1 MELPF
6 DDSTPAVWQHEF
18 TVENLIDYA
27 TASRCLSEYIRVL
40 NKEGYTNLVI
50 PSRGA
55 VPFVQAAT
63 RAYML
68 ESNALQTPE
77 ERYRW
82 KVDFIYS
89 PFTSKLVLPFSA
101 DPNEE
106 FQTSGAI
113 REYWS
118 RVLAAIIKRDG
129 RDKYLVLYKVLVE
142 KLAKRSWNGTLGR
155 VLPTKKFIFV
165 DTVISGRAI
174 CEIITAFKKVGLE
187 ECYFILIADESGNK
201 IEPEYRQV
209 IEGLIQADRCSL
221 IHVKRM
227 FTEDRGPGA
236 SGVWSTVYPQ
246 VLRAVQQ
253 NFPWAEHC
261 YGAGTFYHK
270 VSSAQLEPK
279 DGIGTVDYNMP
290 VTQMYSSIKGCI
302 FAALVAM
309 QQCDEAKKLLE
320 EKGHRNLPN
329 FDSLVAD
336 YRAQTMDTMMHLL
349 RRELD
354 DMCKTLRDLEKFTP
368 LDKRTTKLLAEPR
381 VKKEHPNAEV
391 EVSSS
396 HLVRVILPE
405 AEVDA
410 FIHEA
415 KIELS
420 ADLDVLADDYF
431 H

>member
-1 MELPF
+1 MGLYS
-6 DDSTPAVWQHEF
+6 DDSTPAFWQYEL

-27 TASRCLSEYIRVL
+27 EASRSLSEYIRVL
-40 NKEGYTNLVI
+40 NYEGYKNLVV

-55 VPFVQAAT
+55 VPFIRAA
-63 RAYML
+63 RQAYML
-68 ESNALQTPE
+68 ESSEFQTRE
-77 ERYRW
+77 ERYRQ
-82 KVDFIYS
+82 KVDLLNS
-89 PFTSKLVLPFSA
+89 PFMRQLILPFSA

-106 FQTSGAI
+106 SQTSGAI

-118 RVLAAIIKRDG
+118 RVLAAIIKRNG
-129 RDKYLVLYKVLVE
+129 QDKHLVLYKVLVE
-142 KLAKRSWNGTLGR
+142 KLAKRSWTGALDR
-155 VLPTKKFIFV
+155 VLPTEKFIFV

-174 CEIITAFKKVGLE
+174 CEIIAAFKKVGLE
-187 ECYFILIADESGNK
+187 ECHFILIADESGNK
-201 IEPEYRQV
+201 IEPRYWRV
-209 IEGLIQADRCSL
+209 IDDLIQAQRCTL
-221 IHVKRM
+221 ILVKRM

-290 VTQMYSSIKGCI
+290 VTQMYSSIKGGI

-336 YRAQTMDTMMHLL
+336 YRAHKMDTMMHLL
-349 RRELD
+349 RLELD
-354 DMCKTLRDLEKFTP
+354 DMRKTLGDLEKFTP
-368 LDKRTTKLLAEPR
+368 LNKRTTKLLAEPR

-420 ADLDVLADDYF
+420 ADRDVLADDYF